1 MIAIVTVDDNNGIFF
16 NRRRQSRDSTVIK
29 KVASLANAKNSY
41 LLMNSYSS
49 VLFES
54 DELRNAI
61 VSDKFLEIANDE
73 DYCFVE
79 GMPLTPYISKIQQ
92 LIVFRWNRRYPA
104 DMYFDIN
111 LADGWS
117 LIDTEEFK
125 GTSHDKITMEVY
137 GKCDVRLG

>member
-16 NRRRQSRDSTVIK
+16 NRRRQSRDSTVIE

-54 DELRNAI
+54 DKLRNAI

-73 DYCFVE
+73 DCCFVE
-79 GMPLTPYISKIQQ
+79 GTPLTPYISKIQQ

-111 LADGWS
+111 LANGWS